1 MTLASVMAFAST
13 SFAANKKLIC
23 QTGDI
28 MDMDLQI
35 ESLKNGNEK
44 VSVILMS
51 MDGVTVTT
59 YVNSKVKNN
68 SVTKDLEAGKEVSL
82 IVSQSDLEDTFGGAF
97 LDAGIVSIFFNN
109 VSGKYDVQ
117 MAAKDLVILA
127 ECAE

>member
-1 MTLASVMAFAST
+1 MTLASVMVFAST

-68 SVTKDLEAGKEVSL
+68 SVTKDLEEGKEVSL